1 MRILYG
7 IKRRYLILLYEI
19 RRFFINLHPNIHV
32 GKSTVIERGAV
43 LSTRYGGSIVIGANC
58 YISKYAHIL
67 TCGGNIRIGDYS
79 TVNPL
84 AMIYGQGGLNIGKGV
99 RIATQTAILP
109 SNHIFSDR
117 DNYIFQQG
125 LSKEG
130 ITIEDDV
137 WIGAGVKILDGV
149 ILKRGCII
157 GANSVVTKSTTEY
170 GIYVGSPARK
180 IKER

>member
-1 MRILYG
+1 M
-7 IKRRYLILLYEI
+7 
-19 RRFFINLHPNIHV
+19 
-32 GKSTVIERGAV
+32 
-43 LSTRYGGSIVIGANC
+43 IGANC

-84 AMIYGQGGLNIGKGV
+84 AMIYGQGGLNIGNGV

-137 WIGAGVKILDGV
+137 WIGAGVKIYDTDFHSLNKDERVGTTYKDNSV
-149 ILKRGCII
+149 YSKEISIGNDCFIGAGTMILKGVHI
-157 GANSVVTKSTTEY
+157 GDNVVVGASSVVTRDLESNA
-170 GIYVGSPARK
+170 IYAGNPAR
-180 IKER
+180 IIRYNEPKE

>member
-1 MRILYG
+1 MNILLG
-7 IKRRYLILLYEI
+7 AKRRFLILHYEI
-19 RRFFINLHPNIHV
+19 RRFFINLDPHIHI
-32 GKSTVIERGAV
+32 GRYTVIERGAI
-43 LSTRYGGSIVIGANC
+43 LSTRYGGSIEIGANC

-67 TCGGNIRIGDYS
+67 TCGGDIRIGDNS

-109 SNHIFSDR
+109 SNHIFNDR
-117 DNYIFQQG
+117 DIYIFQQG
-125 LSKEG
+125 LSKKG
-130 ITIEDDV
+130 ISIEDDV

-149 ILKRGCII
+149 TLKKGCII

-170 GIYVGSPARK
+170 GIYVGSPAKK